1 MKTLMQSGAGM
12 LLSHAAPSM
21 SYSAQRIV
29 RLAAHLRMF
38 MQHPEATPWF
48 EQHVFEVETAL
59 RAYAL
64 EYIELACLDLNAQ
77 AELSKLIAAGRA
89 VGGQAKRPPTP
100 RAAVVSHFSTA
111 FAKGGFCQAGV
122 VAPPDSLMDE
132 KTPCAESGA
141 SR

>member
-1 MKTLMQSGAGM
+1 MSALMQSGAGM
-12 LLSHAAPSM
+12 LLSHPGPSM
-21 SYSAQRIV
+21 STSAQRIV

-48 EQHVFEVETAL
+48 DQHVFEVETAL
-59 RAYAL
+59 RAYAV
-64 EYIELACLDLNAQ
+64 EYIDLACQDLDYHAF
-77 AELSKLIAAGRA
+77 LSREAAAGR
-89 VGGQAKRPPTP
+89 R
-100 RAAVVSHFSTA
+100 FSSA

-132 KTPCAESGA
+132 KTPSAEHRA